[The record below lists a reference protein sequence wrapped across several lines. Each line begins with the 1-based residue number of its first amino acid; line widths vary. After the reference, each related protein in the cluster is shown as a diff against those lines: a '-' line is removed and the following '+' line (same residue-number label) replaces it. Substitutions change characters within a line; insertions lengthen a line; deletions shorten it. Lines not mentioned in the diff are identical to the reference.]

1 MATRNPQTA
10 KPKTDIEWAEFHERK
25 AKEHRAR
32 AASSK
37 FTDAIAKHKPAL
49 TAIYSDLKTASGK
62 QRGMDASILGAV
74 AEAMGMKGMTI
85 TKKVQQRP
93 NKSK

>member
-1 MATRNPQTA
+1 MATRKPQTA

-49 TAIYSDLKTASGK
+49 TAIYNELKVASGK
-62 QRGMDASILGAV
+62 QRGMDESILRATS
-74 AEAMGMKGMTI
+74 EAMGMRGMVI
-85 TKKVQQRP
+85 TKKVQQRKP
-93 NKSK
+93 K